1 MSNQKNFAS
10 YYYNL
15 QLHWERDIEQY
26 RHNIEQKLNNNQGY
40 EIEKMENWDFFV
52 RLLKNYD
59 LPIYPKKWKKDS
71 DVRSLKSLDIND
83 DEILYLDTYIY
94 ISLNHLDIL
103 SNSIGI
109 ISVLKAWKEIWTP
122 IMLEFILELFWI
134 KTQALEVL
142 AICYKNSQEYIE
154 NVSKITRLK
163 FQVAS
168 ANLQKQIWLEDGD
181 WLSKLFEIKDQLW
194 GDTLS
199 LEISRMDWLKKSAIL
214 DFWKKSGSTLK
225 GSTFVTIEE
234 AWKQVQQKIDA
245 IRFKSTIPLNIENN
259 DLNKEEVN
267 RAMSTDFLLTIEKIK
282 QEYSISK

>member
-1 MSNQKNFAS
+1 MNNQKNFTS

-15 QLHWERDIEQY
+15 HLHSERDIEQY
-26 RHNIEQKLNNNQGY
+26 SHNIEQKLNNNQGY

-59 LPIYPKKWKKDS
+59 LEIYPKKWKKDS
-71 DVRSLKSLDIND
+71 DVRSLKALDINE
-83 DEILYLDTYIY
+83 DEMLYLDTYIL
-94 ISLNHLDIL
+94 ISLNYLDIL

-122 IMLEFILELFWI
+122 VMLEFIRELFWI
-134 KTQALEVL
+134 KVQALEVL
-142 AICYKNSQEYIE
+142 PICYKNSQEYIK
-154 NVSKITRLK
+154 NVSKITKLQ

-168 ANLQKQIWLEDGD
+168 ANLQKQIWLQDWDG
-181 WLSKLFEIKDQLW
+181 LNRLFEIKDELW

-199 LEISRMDWLKKSAIL
+199 LSISGVNWLKKPAIL
-214 DFWKKSGSTLK
+214 KFWGKFWSTLK

-245 IRFKSTIPLNIENN
+245 IRFKSTILLEIENN
-259 DLNKEEVN
+259 DLNKEEVK
-267 RAMSTDFLLTIEKIK
+267 RAMGTDFLLTIEKIK